1 MIAQDCDYSGIV
13 FDNNPSD
20 SCMDLLNT
28 FQTNIQYINIYNI
41 YGKCYG
47 GISGE
52 EDDEFD
58 FDEEEII
65 EP

>member
-1 MIAQDCDYSGIV
+1 
-13 FDNNPSD
+13 
-20 SCMDLLNT
+20 MDLLNT

-58 FDEEEII
+58 FDEDEII
-65 EP
+65 EPEDESTLQELGRRILESVSSEV